1 LIQETKMDNVKLKI
15 YEIDN
20 HDEDITFPSY

>member
-1 LIQETKMDNVKLKI
+1 MDNVKLKI